1 MPIKPMTVTVG
12 QLSAKILSMIR
23 GEKTFG
29 DICVKGEISNYS
41 PNAKSGHIYFTLKDE
56 RAAIRCVMF
65 RSSAAYLKMKP
76 EDGMSV
82 IVRGNVSCYEAGGYY
97 QIIAADIQEEGAGA
111 QAAEF
116 EKLKAKLE
124 AEGLFARKRPLPEM
138 PAKICV
144 ITSESGAALQDILN
158 IIGRRCPQVKILLIP
173 AMMQGVTA
181 PDSIVSAFGKAV
193 KTDADL
199 IIFGRGGG
207 SAEDLSAFN
216 AERVA
221 RAVFAS
227 PIPTISAVG
236 HEIDFTIADF
246 VADMRAPTP
255 SAAAELAVPDMRAL
269 VETLEAKRRSIG
281 ISLHRIIDSKTVA
294 VKLAGSEIR
303 AKSPVQRLKNDEQKL
318 LTVTEKIHSR
328 MTALIDTRERSFA
341 HTAAVIEALNP
352 LAVLMRGYSITY
364 RDGKAL
370 MSAEEVRQGD
380 RIKIKL
386 SDGAVNAVVESTEKD
401 S

>member
-1 MPIKPMTVTVG
+1 M
-12 QLSAKILSMIR
+12 
-23 GEKTFG
+23 
-29 DICVKGEISNYS
+29 
-41 PNAKSGHIYFTLKDE
+41 
-56 RAAIRCVMF
+56 
-65 RSSAAYLKMKP
+65 
-76 EDGMSV
+76 
-82 IVRGNVSCYEAGGYY
+82 
-97 QIIAADIQEEGAGA
+97 
-111 QAAEF
+111 
-116 EKLKAKLE
+116 
-124 AEGLFARKRPLPEM
+124 
-138 PAKICV
+138 
-144 ITSESGAALQDILN
+144 
-158 IIGRRCPQVKILLIP
+158 
-173 AMMQGVTA
+173 
-181 PDSIVSAFGKAV
+181 
-193 KTDADL
+193 
-199 IIFGRGGG
+199 
-207 SAEDLSAFN
+207 SAFN
-216 AERVA
+216 AESVA

-246 VADMRAPTP
+246 VADVRAPTP

-281 ISLHRIIDSKTVA
+281 ISLRRIIDSKTVA

-328 MTALIDTRERSFA
+328 MTSLIDTRERSFA

-386 SDGAVNAVVESTEKD
+386 SDGEVNAVVESTEKD